1 MVGSKK
7 IKVEVAYATPE
18 LQKIFMLE
26 VEQGTSIET
35 VLDRSGVLEEFPEID
50 LMKQKVGIFGKLRKL
65 TDAVC
70 DGDRVEIYRGLLA
83 DPKEARMKRV
93 KEQRGGNLR

>member
-1 MVGSKK
+1 MVESKK

-18 LQKIFMLE
+18 QQKIFVLE
-26 VEQGTSIET
+26 VEQGVSIET
-35 VLDRSGVLEEFPEID
+35 VIDRSGVLEEFPDID
-50 LMKQKVGIFGKLRKL
+50 LMTQKVGVFGKLRKL
-65 TDAVC
+65 TDEVC
-70 DGDRVEIYRGLLA
+70 EGDRVEIYRGLLI